1 MLKRIGAIMMAGG
14 AAAAL
19 SFTLGA
25 TSSSATTARMT
36 WTVKPGGAVTGK
48 AGKTTLRDT
57 KTGTTLTC
65 ASSATKAKLKSGSG
79 LSNPLGKITSVTFSN
94 CTGPGGLVFTA
105 KTSASSSNPWPL
117 SGSSF
122 SSGVTKGKI
131 TNIKASISGT
141 GCSAKVAGTTASTP
155 GKVTGT
161 YSNST
166 GKLKVSG
173 GNLHVWKVNGCF
185 GLIHSGDPS
194 SFTGTYTITP
204 KQTIS

>member
-19 SFTLGA
+19 SLTLGA
-25 TSSSATTARMT
+25 TSSSATARMT
-36 WTVKPGGAVTGK
+36 WTIKPGGPVVGT

-79 LSNPLGKITSVTFSN
+79 LTNPLGKITSVTFSN
-94 CTGPGGLVFTA
+94 CSGPGGLVFTA
-105 KTSASSSNPWPL
+105 KTSASSTNPWPL

-122 SSGVTKGKI
+122 HSGVTKGTI
-131 TNIKASISGT
+131 SNIKATISGS
-141 GCSAKVAGTTASTP
+141 GCSAKVAGTSASSP

-161 YSNST
+161 YSNSS

-173 GNLHVWKVNGCF
+173 GNLHIWDVNGCF
-185 GLIHSGDPS
+185 GLIHNGDPS
-194 SFTGTYTITP
+194 AFSGAYKIKP
-204 KQTIS
+204 KQTIK